1 MRASLSLP
9 ECLHEESPCARA
21 LPARTTESFGAPP
34 EQSGDRPGSREVNS
48 PIRQEAVPH
57 AVILVWERMHL
68 VIGCEHYTRLQLQP
82 ASGSGAPA
90 AKTGSISLASGFTQP
105 TAASGRQP
113 HGYRASQH
121 TVHTRRFSLP
131 PHSSPALSRLCRPLP
146 GSSFFFRAMTA
157 VPEGVLKSSPP
168 SLKPTFRQRVL
179 H

>member
-68 VIGCEHYTRLQLQP
+68 AIGCEHYTRLQLACIWIRSTRGQDREYLAGFGLHP
-82 ASGSGAPA
+82 AYSRFRQTTPRVLCKPA
-90 AKTGSISLASGFTQP
+90 HSTHSQVCASTP
-105 TAASGRQP
+105 LLTCP
-113 HGYRASQH
+113 
-121 TVHTRRFSLP
+121 FS
-131 PHSSPALSRLCRPLP
+131 ALSAIARFLL
-146 GSSFFFRAMTA
+146 FFSRHDSRS
-157 VPEGVLKSSPP
+157 VVG
-168 SLKPTFRQRVL
+168 
-179 H
+179 

>member
-34 EQSGDRPGSREVNS
+34 AQSGDRPGSREVNS

-68 VIGCEHYTRLQLQP
+68 AIGCEHYTRLQLACSLP

-113 HGYRASQH
+113 HGYCASQH
-121 TVHTRRFSLP
+121 TVHTRRFSHP
-131 PHSSPALSRLCRPLP
+131 PHSSPALSRLCPPLP
-146 GSSFFFRAMTA
+146 VPFFFRVMTA
-157 VPEGVLKSSPP
+157 DKC
-168 SLKPTFRQRVL
+168 
-179 H
+179 